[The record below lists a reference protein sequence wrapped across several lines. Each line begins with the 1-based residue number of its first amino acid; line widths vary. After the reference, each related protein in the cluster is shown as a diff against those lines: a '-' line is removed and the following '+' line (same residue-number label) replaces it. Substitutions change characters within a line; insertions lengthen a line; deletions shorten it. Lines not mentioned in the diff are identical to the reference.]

1 MDFQDS
7 LISHSRFSTSW
18 LRARLRTVETVQLI
32 AADFLRFL
40 SALDV
45 EILMNKTT
53 RMWDLQTLLSEVA
66 SSGWQSGASQ
76 RLVDAIEDRI
86 VASVPSRL
94 RAALGNDE
102 AAQLARIIAWERCRE
117 LAISRPESGVNW
129 GYLANTIRW
138 RLADAVRSEA
148 LRRQR
153 HPLVHTLPEAE
164 TPRTGP
170 DLGPILDRIAM
181 EVERAGLPL
190 RDVRRLLLLAGEG
203 PRFERSAIAARLL
216 ESGATRGQAEG
227 LAWLLRGGAANPS
240 ALSRLAAGQPP
251 ARVFR
256 DPVVRRWITA
266 AAGRD
271 PSFVGGRS
279 GGGSRRRSGPRG
291 DQGPDLLRT
300 A

>member
-1 MDFQDS
+1 
-7 LISHSRFSTSW
+7 
-18 LRARLRTVETVQLI
+18 
-32 AADFLRFL
+32 
-40 SALDV
+40 
-45 EILMNKTT
+45 MNKTT

-66 SSGWQSGASQ
+66 SSGWQSDASQ

-102 AAQLARIIAWERCRE
+102 AAQLARTIAWERCRE
-117 LAISRPESGVNW
+117 LAVSRPESGVNW
-129 GYLANTIRW
+129 GYLANTVRW

-153 HPLVHTLPEAE
+153 HPLVHTLPEVE

-170 DLGPILDRIAM
+170 DLGPILDRIAL

-190 RDVRRLLLLAGEG
+190 RDVRRLLLLAGDG

-227 LAWLLRGGAANPS
+227 FAWLLRGGAANPS

-279 GGGSRRRSGPRG
+279 GGGSRRRSGPCG
-291 DQGPDLLRT
+291 DHGPDLLRT